1 MIVGQTKSKAEK
13 PGLVPIVT
21 RVSIMDIVIIVIII
35 NVPVLVIVETFSRWP
50 ERTQQ
55 HLNTS
60 TSSVYQLKTLAMHRQ
75 HQTMIS
81 SLMWHMTLPIWHGKT
96 SSFSAIIIISPCQHY
111 IYILGYYHMYHHDD
125 ITSTSSLSW
134 LRTLAWQEPTSSSMS
149 LLDLFKRDLI
159 PLVWSGQE
167 QDIDGKRTTNFKIR
181 VVIT

>member
-60 TSSVYQLKTLAMHRQ
+60 TSSVYQLKTLAMH
-75 HQTMIS
+75 
-81 SLMWHMTLPIWHGKT
+81 
-96 SSFSAIIIISPCQHY
+96 
-111 IYILGYYHMYHHDD
+111 HMYHHDD

>member
-21 RVSIMDIVIIVIII
+21 RVSIMDIVIEVIII
-35 NVPVLVIVETFSRWP
+35 NVPVLVIVDTFSRWP

-96 SSFSAIIIISPCQHY
+96 SSFSAIIIIYH
-111 IYILGYYHMYHHDD
+111 HMYHHDD